1 MRRISALFFAV
12 CMLVATAATA
22 GLVDAISIVVDDQP
36 ITLYEIYKAQKQRGL
51 TKQQAVEALIK
62 ERLKDEELKR
72 LGIHIDDFDVNQEI
86 ERIAQKNGMDSLKM
100 RSILAGRGIDWDT
113 YKQQVKDRLLQE
125 RLYEQILS
133 TKIQPPS
140 DKTLKEYYRLHIN
153 EFSIPEAIRVIQYSA
168 PTKEALEQVM
178 KNPMAEAP
186 GVTRQPQRLEAQRL
200 NPQLFMML
208 TRTPKGSFTQ
218 ILPVGGQFVTFFV
231 QEFENPKPIPFE
243 KVKQQVY
250 AKWMEQKRKEA
261 IESHFEKLRAA
272 ANVRVL
278 RAP

>member
-12 CMLVATAATA
+12 CILVATAATA

-100 RSILAGRGIDWDT
+100 RSILAERGTDWDA

-168 PTKEALEQVM
+168 PTKEALERVM
-178 KNPMAEAP
+178 ENPMAEVP

>member
-12 CMLVATAATA
+12 CILVATAATA

-100 RSILAGRGIDWDT
+100 RSILAERGIDWDT

-168 PTKEALEQVM
+168 PTKEALERVM
-178 KNPMAEAP
+178 ENPMAQAP